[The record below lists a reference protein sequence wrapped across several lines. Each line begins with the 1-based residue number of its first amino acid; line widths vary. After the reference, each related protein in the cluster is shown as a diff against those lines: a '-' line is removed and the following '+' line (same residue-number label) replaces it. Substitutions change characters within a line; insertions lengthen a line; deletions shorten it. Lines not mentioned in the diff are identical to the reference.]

1 MKKALLVGINDYP
14 GVYNDLMGCVNDVHN
29 MQNLLVSLF
38 GFAPADIS
46 VITDREATTANI
58 LNGLNALVSG
68 AKPGDLLV
76 FHYSGHGSQVTDTNG
91 DETDKLDEILCP
103 YDLDWKTK
111 MIRDDDLAKI
121 FEPVPP
127 GVHIE
132 VFLDSCH
139 SGTGLKLMPGNNGTY
154 RRARFLAPPQDLVKL
169 AASFPA
175 HVRLI
180 KPAKARVLWAGC
192 RSNQYSSDALIDG
205 KYGGAFTAFLCN
217 LVRQAKGNVC
227 RKDLIKALQVELKR
241 AGFKQSPQ
249 LETTAKVKKGS
260 FLST

>member
-14 GVYNDLMGCVNDVHN
+14 GTYNDLMGCVNDVNN
-29 MQNLLVSLF
+29 MRDLLVSLF
-38 GFAPADIS
+38 GFTPADIS
-46 VITDREATTANI
+46 VSTDREATTANI

-76 FHYSGHGSQVTDTNG
+76 FHYSGHGSQVVDTNG

-111 MIRDDDLAKI
+111 MIRDDDLMKI

-139 SGTGLKLMPGNNGTY
+139 SGTGLKLMPGNNGSY
-154 RRARFLAPPQDLVKL
+154 RRPRFLAPPQDLMKL
-169 AASFPA
+169 ASAIP
-175 HVRLI
+175 VRTTRI
-180 KPAKARVLWAGC
+180 KPAKVRVLWAGC
-192 RSNQYSSDALIDG
+192 RANQYASDALIDG
-205 KYGGAFTAFLCN
+205 QYGGAFTTFLCN
-217 LVRQAKGNVC
+217 LVRQAKGNIC
-227 RKDLIKALQVELKR
+227 RKDLIKALQTEMKR
-241 AGFKQSPQ
+241 AGFKQTPQ
-249 LETTAKVKKGS
+249 LEAATKPKNGL